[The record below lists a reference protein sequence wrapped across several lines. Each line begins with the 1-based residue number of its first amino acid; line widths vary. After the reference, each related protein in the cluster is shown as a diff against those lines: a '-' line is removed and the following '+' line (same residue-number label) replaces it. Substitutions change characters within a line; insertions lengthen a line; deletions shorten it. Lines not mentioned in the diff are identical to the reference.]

1 MWQRWSSASPLP
13 PGAEGA
19 PQALP
24 WRTVWVKVSGKYSI
38 GLVHM
43 FRLGF
48 KWRAKKTHA
57 FRWRAVA
64 KGIARRRER
73 ELLGFEWAQA
83 TLFPC
88 LAVQAPLRVGGA
100 RGVN

>member
-1 MWQRWSSASPLP
+1 MARQ
-13 PGAEGA
+13 
-19 PQALP
+19 
-24 WRTVWVKVSGKYSI
+24 T
-38 GLVHM
+38 
-43 FRLGF
+43 
-48 KWRAKKTHA
+48 KKTHA

-64 KGIARRRER
+64 QGIAARRRER

-100 RGVN
+100 RGVD

>member
-1 MWQRWSSASPLP
+1 MARQ
-13 PGAEGA
+13 
-19 PQALP
+19 
-24 WRTVWVKVSGKYSI
+24 
-38 GLVHM
+38 
-43 FRLGF
+43 
-48 KWRAKKTHA
+48 KTHA

-73 ELLGFEWAQA
+73 ELLGFEWARA

-100 RGVN
+100 RGVD